1 MKRAASLVLALA
13 LCLGLLAGCQSS
25 ELRAYSDDLESEASN
40 EVSQKDY
47 TACFE
52 SYDPEEVMMTINGID
67 VTWRELFYWYYYDVS
82 ALEQYNGEIRDW
94 DDTSSFD
101 GEQSYREYIQNNAL
115 DAVKHYSAL
124 EEKAEDMGIELSEE
138 DRAKI
143 QGRWEEN
150 VASYGSGDEDAF
162 VDYLESSY
170 LSKDLYMHINELGE
184 LYNRMKEEIY
194 GANGEKLSGQEVISR
209 AEEMGYLRAKHIF
222 VSGTDADG
230 NALSEEDKATK
241 KTELQGWL
249 DALKAISGAEELE
262 TRMDELIAEHSED
275 PGSQYY
281 PDGYT
286 FKEGEMVAEFE
297 AAVAESKDSV
307 LYPEIVE
314 SDLGY
319 HIILRLPLSSS
330 AAVNYQSETEALG
343 LPFLVAEDLFVSL
356 AGSWAEETEVVYTKA
371 YKKMDIAKVFSKATT
386 VKADEDSSGTD

>member
-1 MKRAASLVLALA
+1 M
-13 LCLGLLAGCQSS
+13 
-25 ELRAYSDDLESEASN
+25 
-40 EVSQKDY
+40 
-47 TACFE
+47 
-52 SYDPEEVMMTINGID
+52 
-67 VTWRELFYWYYYDVS
+67 
-82 ALEQYNGEIRDW
+82 
-94 DDTSSFD
+94 
-101 GEQSYREYIQNNAL
+101 
-115 DAVKHYSAL
+115 
-124 EEKAEDMGIELSEE
+124 
-138 DRAKI
+138 
-143 QGRWEEN
+143 
-150 VASYGSGDEDAF
+150 
-162 VDYLESSY
+162 DYLESSY

-330 AAVNYQSETEALG
+330 A
-343 LPFLVAEDLFVSL
+343 LVIDRS
-356 AGSWAEETEVVYTKA
+356 
-371 YKKMDIAKVFSKATT
+371 
-386 VKADEDSSGTD
+386 